1 MTNQVLVQG
10 YVYKVDF
17 QGFTQSGKE
26 SMIFRLKVYQGKDR
40 KPLFISC
47 ACYSYTAARAKASVK
62 DGSKVIVTGA
72 LSASEDK
79 EGKQRIG
86 IFCTDVNVLESTPSD
101 NPVPFQKNQDY
112 DPSFTE
118 EDAPF

>member
-1 MTNQVLVQG
+1 
-10 YVYKVDF
+10 
-17 QGFTQSGKE
+17 
-26 SMIFRLKVYQGKDR
+26 MIFRLKVYQGKDR

-47 ACYSYTAARAKASVK
+47 ACYSYVAARAKITIK

-86 IFCTDVNVLESTPSD
+86 LFCTDVNVLESTPKE

-112 DPSFTE
+112 EPVFTG
-118 EDAPF
+118 DDVPF